1 MYQIGIDPTRV
12 STSPEFVIGTVV
24 FNSDNAN
31 GTKGYVYV
39 QANGAITG
47 TGYVCDIDSSSG
59 DAAMSTTTTTAPA
72 AGAGK
77 QVGVARTAFADNEY
91 GWLQVYGQGVV
102 RVAASAAAYTLLNS
116 TATAGQIDDDATA
129 GAEVIDGIVLD
140 VANGGAA
147 GTVAGF
153 LNWPKVGRTL

>member
-12 STSPEFVIGTVV
+12 STTPEFAVGTVV
-24 FNSDNAN
+24 FNSDGAN
-31 GTKGYVYV
+31 GAKGYVYV

-59 DAAMSTTTTTAPA
+59 DAAMCTTTTTAPGT
-72 AGAGK
+72 GAGK
-77 QVGVARTAFADNEY
+77 LVGVARTAFADNEY
-91 GWLQVYGQGVV
+91 GWLQIYGPGLV
-102 RVAASAAAYTLLNS
+102 RVAASAAAYTILNS

-129 GAEVIDGIVLD
+129 SSEVINGIVLD
-140 VANGGAA
+140 TANGGAA

-153 LNWPKVGRTL
+153 LNWPNVGRTL